1 MNFVFSIGSV
11 RTARRHAIPAG
22 LPPAHRGQPAPH
34 RIDHFRRHLL
44 APADSVPVNEG
55 AGDQASSHTNSG
67 HSQPLALLSG
77 TAPRPL
83 TFLLTA
89 ST

>member
-1 MNFVFSIGSV
+1 MQVKGQE
-11 RTARRHAIPAG
+11 RLRAARSRRSARAG
-22 LPPAHRGQPAPH
+22 RCRFGAPAP
-34 RIDHFRRHLL
+34 
-44 APADSVPVNEG
+44 PC
-55 AGDQASSHTNSG
+55 AGHSSSRSPEEMRAQASSQANSG